1 MPNRDARRIARDD
14 GAKVIP
20 LRAIGS
26 SAGQADATRLDPVD
40 EPVVVVIEGDPA
52 LTPTITRALVES
64 PVRVVLTSPSGATGR
79 ATVALLGDLSD
90 RVAVRRLTLTDPDSV
105 ERLTTWLRVR
115 LGRCDVLV
123 DAAATTGAELMILEE
138 NLAGTRQLI
147 HAVEPLMRR
156 QYYGRIAFVL
166 SGPGV
171 TAADAAMD
179 RVHEFTRSMA
189 DDLYG
194 TGIVIDTYPP
204 QPAVGDVDLLRWLAD
219 LLRDPPRGGL

>member
-1 MPNRDARRIARDD
+1 
-14 GAKVIP
+14 
-20 LRAIGS
+20 
-26 SAGQADATRLDPVD
+26 
-40 EPVVVVIEGDPA
+40 
-52 LTPTITRALVES
+52 LTLTLTRALAEL
-64 PVRVVLTSPSGATGR
+64 PVRVVLTSPSGVTGR

-123 DAAATTGAELMILEE
+123 DATVTTGAELMILEE
-138 NLAGTRQLI
+138 SLAGTRQLI

-166 SGPGV
+166 NGPGV
-171 TAADAAMD
+171 TAADAATMD

-204 QPAVGDVDLLRWLAD
+204 RPAVGEVDLLRWLAD
-219 LLRDPPRGGL
+219 LLRDPPGGGL

>member
-26 SAGQADATRLDPVD
+26 PAGQAGATRF
-40 EPVVVVIEGDPA
+40 EPVEEPVAVVIEGDPA
-52 LTPTITRALVES
+52 LTLTITRALAES
-64 PVRVVLTSPSGATGR
+64 PVRVVLTSPSGISGR
-79 ATVALLGDLSD
+79 AAVALLGDLAD
-90 RVAVRRLTLTDPDSV
+90 RVAVRQLTLTDPDSV
-105 ERLTTWLRVR
+105 ERLTTWLRMR

-123 DAAATTGAELMILEE
+123 DATVTTGAELMILEE

-156 QYYGRIAFVL
+156 QHYGRIAYVL
-166 SGPGV
+166 DGPGV
-171 TAADAAMD
+171 RAAGAAATD
-179 RVHEFTRSMA
+179 RVNEFTRSVA
-189 DDLYG
+189 DELAG

-204 QPAVGDVDLLRWLAD
+204 PAAGEVDLSRWLAD
-219 LLRDPPRGGL
+219 LLRDPPSGGL